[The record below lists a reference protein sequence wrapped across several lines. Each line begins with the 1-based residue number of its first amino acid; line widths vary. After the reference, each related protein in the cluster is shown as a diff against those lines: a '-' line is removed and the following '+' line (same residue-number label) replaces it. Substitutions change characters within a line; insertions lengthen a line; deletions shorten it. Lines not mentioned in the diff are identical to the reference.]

1 MLLAGLISSGFS
13 LPGEEST
20 TKAAGLHGEPV
31 ASPDGNGAM
40 ELYHRSDEELEALL
54 GEVHLRESIQEEL
67 RFRLRSSLL
76 SRMLAHLERTSKD
89 EHDDNGAAG
98 DE

>member
-13 LPGEEST
+13 LPGEEVT

-31 ASPDGNGAM
+31 ASPDGSGAM

-89 EHDDNGAAG
+89 EHDDNGTAG